1 MRIVKGSLNRVLEVI
16 ELLAS
21 EARWMRLSEI
31 ARRLGL
37 PDGPTHRLVTY
48 LCDQGWVAQS
58 EDTAQYR
65 LTFKLPL
72 LGQEFL
78 HHCGLRDPIQPLID
92 DVATECGE
100 LVRLTI
106 VQKRE
111 LSWLASAQGAKPG
124 LLYEPAMHGPVV
136 LHVTAN
142 GKAWLAT
149 MTNEV
154 AVEYALAGGLGKPG
168 LYEPRAIA
176 TVQDFVAELEKTRKR
191 GYAVAMEEA
200 ERGVAAVAVAVR
212 SPQTDDA
219 VGTISI
225 AGPVV
230 RVVPARFKELSELLR
245 RAALRLSVVWPHLAG
260 PNDGMHKKPDRS
272 RSQQPIERSA
282 KKARA

>member
-78 HHCGLRDPIQPLID
+78 HHSGLRDPIQPLID

-106 VQKRE
+106 AQNRE
-111 LSWLASAQGAKPG
+111 AGTLGWPATADSTPG
-124 LLYEPAMHGPVV
+124 GCGSLCLD
-136 LHVTAN
+136 
-142 GKAWLAT
+142 
-149 MTNEV
+149 
-154 AVEYALAGGLGKPG
+154 GLCQ
-168 LYEPRAIA
+168 ECRAC
-176 TVQDFVAELEKTRKR
+176 
-191 GYAVAMEEA
+191 
-200 ERGVAAVAVAVR
+200 VR
-212 SPQTDDA
+212 P
-219 VGTISI
+219 
-225 AGPVV
+225 
-230 RVVPARFKELSELLR
+230 
-245 RAALRLSVVWPHLAG
+245 
-260 PNDGMHKKPDRS
+260 
-272 RSQQPIERSA
+272 
-282 KKARA
+282 